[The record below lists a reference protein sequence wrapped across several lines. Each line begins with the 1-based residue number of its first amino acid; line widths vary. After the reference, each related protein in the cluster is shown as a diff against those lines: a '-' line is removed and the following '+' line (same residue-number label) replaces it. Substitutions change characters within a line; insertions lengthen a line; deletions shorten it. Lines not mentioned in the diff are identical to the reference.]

1 MNTESN
7 NNTETSKSS
16 SKKRFLVAL
25 FICLLVLGSIF
36 GFVYWYKQDDEKTRK
51 PVVPGEP
58 AQPRIYFNPSSFNP
72 FTMTNSSE

>member
-36 GFVYWYKQDDEKTRK
+36 GFVYWYKQDDEKTRNPQEDPNK
-51 PVVPGEP
+51 LT
-58 AQPRIYFNPSSFNP
+58 INLNPSSFFPSNMMP
-72 FTMTNSSE
+72 SFE